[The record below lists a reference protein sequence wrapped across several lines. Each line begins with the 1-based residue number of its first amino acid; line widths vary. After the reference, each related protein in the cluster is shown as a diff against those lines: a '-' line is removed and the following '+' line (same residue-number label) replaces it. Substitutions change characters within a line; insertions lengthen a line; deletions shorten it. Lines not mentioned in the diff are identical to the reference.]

1 MPELPEVETISKAL
15 DKLVRGRTISTA
27 SLLRQ
32 RLAPDISPASFAI
45 ALRGSAINFVHR
57 RGKHILFD
65 LSNGKTLIVHLRMS
79 GRFSLLQAETE
90 DPKFTHAVF
99 HFGTDE
105 RLVFDDQRH
114 FGLMKL
120 VDTPKLHEAK
130 ELQKLA
136 PEPFSDEFSIEY
148 LSAILKTSKR
158 NLKEFLLDQTKV
170 CGLGNIYA
178 AEAMFA
184 AAQAHPEQLA
194 IIDHEM
200 RFHPARLQL
209 RQMIRDGE
217 IGHLLRV
224 DCTRVSGDRLNPDL
238 PWTWWADASKGGGML
253 GAVGSHLIDLSRWL
267 AGRID
272 SLTGQTQIAHYTR
285 RDSTDT
291 SGQWV
296 GRAPAG
302 GPA

>member
-32 RLAPDISPASFAI
+32 RLAPDISPASFAKN
-45 ALRGSAINFVHR
+45 LRQTTINFVHR

-65 LSNGKTLIVHLRMS
+65 LSGGKTLIVHLRMS

-114 FGLMKL
+114 FGLMK
-120 VDTPKLHEAK
+120 VVKTPKLHEAK

-136 PEPFSDEFSIEY
+136 PEPFSEEFSVEY
-148 LSAILKTSKR
+148 LSSILKTSKR
-158 NLKEFLLDQTKV
+158 SLKEFLLDQTKV

-184 AAQAHPEQLA
+184 AG
-194 IIDHEM
+194 I
-200 RFHPARLQL
+200 HPAIAANKVPAKKAPLL
-209 RQMIRDGE
+209 YAAIRDV
-217 IGHLLRV
+217 LRI
-224 DCTRVSGDRLNPDL
+224 
-238 PWTWWADASKGGGML
+238 A
-253 GAVGSHLIDLSRWL
+253 
-267 AGRID
+267 
-272 SLTGQTQIAHYTR
+272 IAHAEGLPVNPEDLEGGYF
-285 RDSTDT
+285 S
-291 SGQWV
+291 
-296 GRAPAG
+296 AG
-302 GPA
+302 GTEWMVYDREKEPCRNCNTPIVRLKQGGRSTYFCRKCQRK